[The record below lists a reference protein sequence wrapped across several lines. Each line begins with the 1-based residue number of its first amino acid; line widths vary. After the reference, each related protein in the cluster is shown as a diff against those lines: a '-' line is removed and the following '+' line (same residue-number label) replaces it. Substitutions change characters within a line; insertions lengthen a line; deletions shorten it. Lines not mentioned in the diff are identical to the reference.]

1 MAKKKNKWTTDNIPD
16 LTGRSVVVTGAN
28 TGLGKETAKA
38 LAAKNAIVVMAV
50 RSLKK
55 GENAAE
61 EIRKIYPTSQLDV
74 MELDLS
80 DLNSVSMF
88 ARDFSNKYNRLD
100 LLINNAGV
108 MMPPYSKTADGFE
121 LQFGT
126 NHLGHFALTGRL
138 LPLLKAAG
146 NARIV
151 TVSSGAHN
159 WGNLD
164 FDDLQW
170 EKRDYKRGVSY
181 GDSKL
186 ANLYFTYELAE
197 KLKGT
202 DVKVLAAH
210 PGWTATDLQRHSNL
224 FSFFNPIFAQ
234 KPAMG
239 ALPTLR
245 AAVDED
251 AETGDYYGPDGKREI
266 KGYPV
271 KVASN
276 ELSHDRKI
284 AARLWD
290 VSEQL
295 TSVAYS

>member
-50 RSLKK
+50 RSLEK

-126 NHLGHFALTGRL
+126 NHLGAFCLDG
-138 LPLLKAAG
+138 PSAAP
-146 NARIV
+146 
-151 TVSSGAHN
+151 S
-159 WGNLD
+159 
-164 FDDLQW
+164 
-170 EKRDYKRGVSY
+170 
-181 GDSKL
+181 
-186 ANLYFTYELAE
+186 
-197 KLKGT
+197 
-202 DVKVLAAH
+202 
-210 PGWTATDLQRHSNL
+210 
-224 FSFFNPIFAQ
+224 
-234 KPAMG
+234 
-239 ALPTLR
+239 
-245 AAVDED
+245 
-251 AETGDYYGPDGKREI
+251 
-266 KGYPV
+266 
-271 KVASN
+271 
-276 ELSHDRKI
+276 
-284 AARLWD
+284 
-290 VSEQL
+290 
-295 TSVAYS
+295 